1 MKKILI
7 LFAALFLAGCG
18 FGKEEPVVKTTTVYI
33 YQPQKVY
40 RTSEAKKEA
49 IEMLPTYGQPVYT
62 GGLVSEVRKTET
74 GGNKYYYVY
83 QNRYYNV
90 PGKRS
95 GGGAI
100 YNDYD
105 GPMAAKLY
113 VPNEGYLEALNLL

>member
-7 LFAALFLAGCG
+7 LAAALFLAGCG
-18 FGKEEPVVKTTTVYI
+18 FGKEEPAVKTTTVYV

-40 RTSEAKKEA
+40 RTSVAENRA

-62 GGLVSEVRKTET
+62 GGLVSEVGKTET

-90 PGKRS
+90 PGKNAGS
-95 GGGAI
+95 GAI
-100 YNDYD
+100 YHDYD

-113 VPNEGYLEALNLL
+113 VPNEGYLEALGML